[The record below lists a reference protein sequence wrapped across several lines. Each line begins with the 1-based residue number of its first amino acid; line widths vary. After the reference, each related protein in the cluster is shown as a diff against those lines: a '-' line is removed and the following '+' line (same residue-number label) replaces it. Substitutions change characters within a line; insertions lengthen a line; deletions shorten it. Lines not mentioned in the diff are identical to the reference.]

1 MTLILISKFS
11 FLSCHRSLLDAR
23 EHESERTGK
32 SFGWPQKISE
42 AAKEDTEDKRRKEQ
56 NQGQLHYCQL
66 ACRGPIR
73 QIREWLQAV
82 NPVTSVVSK

>member
-42 AAKEDTEDKRRKEQ
+42 AAKEDTEDKRRKE
-56 NQGQLHYCQL
+56 
-66 ACRGPIR
+66 
-73 QIREWLQAV
+73 
-82 NPVTSVVSK
+82 PVTLLSACLQRTHTSDKGMASGCQPGDICC